1 MPDYAKRYFEVRV
14 YYEDTD
20 FSGYVYHANY
30 LKYVERARSEYLR
43 EIGVKQNALFADGLT
58 FVVRRMDCEFLRPA
72 KFQDV
77 LQVETQPLD
86 MRGARFEMMQTVKRG
101 DEILFTASVT
111 VALIDGRGKP
121 KRATPEMIALF
132 LQGA

>member
-1 MPDYAKRYFEVRV
+1 MSEYAKRYFQLRV

-43 EIGVKQNALFADGLT
+43 EIGVEQNVLFAGGLT

-72 KFQDV
+72 KFQDE
-77 LQVETQPLD
+77 LQVETRPLD

-101 DEILFTASVT
+101 DEVLFTASVT
-111 VALIDGRGKP
+111 VALIDSKGKP
-121 KRATPEMIALF
+121 KRATPEIVALF
-132 LQGA
+132 LRGA